1 MAVQVFQSDS
11 LLVDATGGKPGAASN
26 RANAVLRAM
35 RWNVPD
41 TVIVG
46 DAGST
51 LQVCTLPYAARYI
64 ASLSKLG
71 WEPFGTGR
79 TLNFG
84 WLPYRMADGTEVAG
98 NPAGLA
104 TGLDVALAGRS
115 FFDAFPTSSVDE
127 MAFPAP
133 VTLVLT
139 VLGGTIPVGT
149 GVGGIIVYLN
159 AS

>member
-41 TVIVG
+41 TTIVG

-51 LQVCTLPYAARYI
+51 LQVCTLPYASRYL
-64 ASLSKLG
+64 ASLSKMG

-115 FFDAFPTSSVDE
+115 FFDAFPLSSLDE
-127 MAFPAP
+127 WAPPAP
-133 VTLVLT
+133 VTLILT

-149 GVGGIIVYLN
+149 GVGGIIVYLS

>member
-1 MAVQVFQSDS
+1 MAILTFDSDNF
-11 LLVDATGGKPGAASN
+11 LVAADTSIPGLAAN
-26 RANAVLRAM
+26 RSPAVLRGL

-41 TVIVG
+41 TTVVG

-51 LQVCTLPYAARYI
+51 LKVATLPYGARYI

-71 WEPFGTGR
+71 WEAFGTGR

-84 WLPYRMADGTEVAG
+84 WLPYRLPNGMEVAG

-104 TGLDVALAGRS
+104 TGLDVAAAGRS

-133 VTLVLT
+133 VVLVLT

-149 GVGGIIVYLN
+149 GLGGLIVYLS